1 MRIRSILVTAGT
13 AAALSTAMSAAL
25 STALPAAASAATGT
39 TELVDRSLFDATP
52 ERTVDAL
59 HLDGPTAGELGGAM
73 DLVVRAK
80 DGTLPV
86 APGAC
91 EPVRV
96 KVVVTVRPGAVLAVR
111 TTGEACAD
119 PYTEGFLQVNAGFD
133 RRDVTFRGC
142 RLRKARLVGP
152 GLVAASQ
159 GPVLGGGQASFS
171 GTFRW

>member
-1 MRIRSILVTAGT
+1 MRSRAILFTACT
-13 AAALSTAMSAAL
+13 AAALSTVVSAAL
-25 STALPAAASAATGT
+25 PVAASAATR

-73 DLVVRAK
+73 DLVVRAE

-86 APGAC
+86 TPGAC
-91 EPVRV
+91 EPARV
-96 KVVVTVRPGAVLAVR
+96 KVVVTVRPGTVVAVR
-111 TTGEACAD
+111 TTGEACAHAF
-119 PYTEGFLQVNAGFD
+119 TEGLLQVNAGFD
-133 RRDVTFRGC
+133 RKDVTFRGC